1 MATQIRRLVGV
12 YNADSTW
19 RGELAYWIGARLG
32 RAHCGLCD
40 VTHGLVRE
48 RTEWIHCR
56 LGLPVAFDTYHRN
69 DQPDAVRAIAGG
81 VAPIVLAET
90 ERGFVVLLEPA
101 ELDRCEGFIERL
113 TNAIDDAATRLDL
126 SWPR

>member
-19 RGELAYWIGARLG
+19 QGELAYWVGARLG

-48 RTEWIHCR
+48 RREWNECR

-81 VAPIVLAET
+81 VAPVVLGET
-90 ERGFVVLLEPA
+90 ERGFVVLLGPA
-101 ELDRCEGFIERL
+101 ELDRCEGSIERL
-113 TNAIDDAATRLDL
+113 TKAIDETATRLDL
-126 SWPR
+126 SWPG